1 MTPQGHPSVPYALSP
16 RPISEVERKVAVDS
30 LKPIRYNAIAM
41 SVLAIATAI
50 MVNFAY
56 DAIAMLV
63 PLMFSVGCIGFASQ
77 YRKGVRAITK
87 AMAEGT
93 IPELRAVA
101 SKKTYGRGW
110 EIGPVSFARSGELD
124 TMLSSGAVA
133 TVAFL
138 PETRAVLSVNGS
150 PLSKRVTMVA
160 PLGFG
165 KDPSRHASP
174 MIAPEPS
181 ASVPSPRPSV
191 DELPP
196 PPDDWSPASCPRCG
210 RSVVAGGSFCPK
222 CGFRLKG

>member
-1 MTPQGHPSVPYALSP
+1 M
-16 RPISEVERKVAVDS
+16 SEVERKAAVDS
-30 LKPIRYNAIAM
+30 LKPIRYNGIAM

-50 MVNFAY
+50 MVNYAY
-56 DAIAMLV
+56 DAIAVLV
-63 PLMFSVGCIGFASQ
+63 PLMFAVGCIGFASQ
-77 YRKGVRAITK
+77 YRKGVRAVTQ
-87 AMAEGT
+87 AMAEGA

-101 SKKTYGRGW
+101 AKKSYGRGW
-110 EIGPVSFARSGELD
+110 EIGPVSLARSRALD

-138 PETRAVLSVNGS
+138 SETRAVLSVNGR
-150 PLSKRVTMVA
+150 PLGKRVTMVA

-165 KDPSRHASP
+165 KDLSVHASP
-174 MIAPEPS
+174 TIAPQPS
-181 ASVPSPRPSV
+181 AIVPSPRPSA

-196 PPDDWSPASCPRCG
+196 PPDDWSPTSCPKCG